1 MKKLNNL
8 QVAVFLLGALL
19 MVIGAGTSMLAWGS
33 APYVFS
39 VGALCFASMQM
50 LQRYEGSNFVI
61 RRLRRIQLVSD
72 VLFLVSGLLMIANKG
87 NFLGLS
93 YMTYIEYV
101 YNKWVITLLVAAI
114 LQLYST
120 HRLGTSIY
128 RCIFAPRKV
137 LI

>member
-1 MKKLNNL
+1 MKQLNKV
-8 QVAVFLLGALL
+8 QTAIFLLGALL
-19 MVIGAGTSMLAWGS
+19 MVIGAGTSILMWDG
-33 APYVFS
+33 APYIYS
-39 VGALCFASMQM
+39 VGALGFASMQM

-120 HRLGTSIY
+120 HRLGHELEKE
-128 RCIFAPRKV
+128 AKK
-137 LI
+137 L